1 MALKTNSEVVRDRIQ
16 EYIRES
22 VSEEE
27 MEGVEYPFPAV
38 ARYVMDSFEFY
49 CKGKT
54 PVYNMQIYFDEWLT
68 GLPFGIGDFYLGNMK
83 SAKDILGDILEE
95 TEEERNRFTNE
106 QAEHLL
112 SSLIYRE
119 LLKGIRDFDKH
130 KEYWKYGMVDLC
142 KNGRFIET
150 MTLEKA
156 KEFISKDM
164 TGEYEYYFRKREIH

>member
-1 MALKTNSEVVRDRIQ
+1 MTLKPNSKVVRDRIQ

-27 MEGVEYPFPAV
+27 
-38 ARYVMDSFEFY
+38 RS
-49 CKGKT
+49 
-54 PVYNMQIYFDEWLT
+54 
-68 GLPFGIGDFYLGNMK
+68 
-83 SAKDILGDILEE
+83 
-95 TEEERNRFTNE
+95 RFTNE

-130 KEYWKYGMVDLC
+130 KEYWKYEMVDLC
-142 KNGRFIET
+142 KNGRFVET